1 MTLKSRSRAMV
12 WALVLLCGVAAAAQT
27 AEVKVVGVWKG
38 SMETQMGPV
47 ENTITIDSAAPLA
60 GTIKVAEY
68 EGKIEKGTLDGEKI
82 SFQLTVQ
89 YGTVS
94 YEGVVKGDEMRLNV
108 TGTTGNKMTLVAK
121 REK

>member
-1 MTLKSRSRAMV
+1 MTLKSRSRVMA
-12 WALVLLCGVAAAAQT
+12 WALVLCCGVAAAAQT

-47 ENTITIDSAAPLA
+47 ENTITIESAAPLA